1 MQRLLIASLC
11 LVMLL
16 PLGLLATSVR
26 AEEPVDEAGRDR
38 SAWRFFEKGQPLT
51 IYELGEKRWT
61 AQRPD
66 GKRPNYQEMT
76 RTTDYIELQNQDSKL
91 FIRLHTAWSY
101 WRQPKQEA
109 WTRWAK
115 GEWISDFVPVGEA
128 PPDPTPVAKAATK
141 PAEDIRDPKSFVIRV
156 GYFVPNDRQP
166 AKRYQEK
173 IRTITE
179 IVSEVYQLSLKP
191 HELKSEGLRWETGRD
206 GVIVHLI
213 RGEMNAV
220 DYNDAPQY
228 RALEQWRRLA
238 PEIRSQLGDP
248 RQQVTLV
255 FAETYDEGPAE
266 HLWPG
271 VIARGAYYNANG
283 GLGIFSGHLLR
294 DEFCGVT
301 LTQQR
306 RLFFDQQPIVG
317 RRAWGHKLNS
327 PRCEFVEDGLGAV
340 AHELGHALGLPHDTR
355 QDDRELMGNGFR
367 NLRRYF
373 DPQATRSVG
382 FSDELAGLLMS
393 SRYIAP
399 DVDLTDNDPP
409 QVELKKVA
417 VAGGFQTVEITAKDN
432 VGLRAVAI
440 YDHKL
445 GSVIGGRKLSG
456 KEVQWKERLALQ
468 SAKGLAEIEVM
479 LSDRGGH
486 QTRRTLDP
494 DGK

>member
-1 MQRLLIASLC
+1 MWRMLTVSLC
-11 LVMLL
+11 LVVEL
-16 PLGLLATSVR
+16 PLGLLATSIR
-26 AEEPVDEAGRDR
+26 AEDPVDEAGRDR
-38 SAWRFFEKGQPLT
+38 SAWRFYEKNQPHT

-66 GKRPNYQEMT
+66 GKRPNYQET
-76 RTTDYIELQNQDSKL
+76 IRTTEYIELQNQDSKL
-91 FIRLHTAWSY
+91 FVRLHNAWSY
-101 WRQPKQEA
+101 WRQPKQEE

-115 GEWISDFVPVGEA
+115 GEWINDFVPASEA
-128 PPDPTPVAKAATK
+128 TSDPK
-141 PAEDIRDPKSFVIRV
+141 PAAQPSEDIRKPESFVIRV
-156 GYFVPNDRQP
+156 GYFIPRDRQP

-179 IVSEVYQLSLKP
+179 IVSEVYQLSLKQ
-191 HELKSEGLRWETGRD
+191 HGLKSEGLRWETGRD

-213 RGEMNAV
+213 RGEMNAA

-228 RALEQWRRLA
+228 RALEQWRRLT
-238 PEIRSQLGDP
+238 PEIKTQLGDP

-283 GLGIFSGHLLR
+283 GLGIFSGHLLK
-294 DEFCGVT
+294 DEFCGVN
-301 LTQQR
+301 LAQQR
-306 RLFFDQQPIVG
+306 RLFFDQQPIPG

-373 DPQATRSVG
+373 DPNTTRSVG
-382 FSDELAGLLMS
+382 FSDELAGLLMC
-393 SRYIAP
+393 SRYVAP
-399 DVDLTDNDPP
+399 DVDLADSEPP
-409 QVELKKVA
+409 RVDLKKVA
-417 VAGGFQTVEITAKDN
+417 SAGQFQTVEITAKDN
-432 VGLRAVAI
+432 IGLRAVAI
-440 YDHKL
+440 YDHTM
-445 GSVIGGRKLSG
+445 GSVISGRKLSG
-456 KEVQWKERLALQ
+456 REAQWKERIPLQ
-468 SAKGLAEIEVM
+468 TAKGMTEIEAMVA
-479 LSDRGGH
+479 DRGGH